1 MIARAVVFL
10 SGLGLAVALAFL
22 AQARGAG
29 PVGILVV
36 AAIPLVVL
44 SLPAGL
50 LAWAT
55 VRRGDPYNVERE
67 YR

>member
-1 MIARAVVFL
+1 MIARGVFL
-10 SGLGLAVALAFL
+10 AGCGLAVALGFL

-29 PVGILVV
+29 PVGILVL
-36 AAIPLVVL
+36 ACCPLLVL

-55 VRRGDPYNVERE
+55 LRHGDPYNVEHR